1 MMQKGNNNKK
11 KERGRSTLFR
21 TIKTELKKTLDSPA
35 TVIMMFAA
43 AAACTLSVAYIDT
56 DSRQRTVL
64 SLLIEQDAE
73 LLLSDTRFQWMEMW
87 RLGFGSWTYILF
99 PLLLTGG
106 YLHMLS
112 EERSCGGT
120 RFFLVREGRVPYC
133 IGKTVS
139 IMISGGVIL
148 LGGYLI
154 YGLITVLGFPGFSLH
169 SLTDITVAGYI
180 LCRLGRTFL
189 YGMMVGIFGYLVSV
203 YCTEKYIVL
212 CFPMMLSY
220 VYSSVYDR
228 IEQQLIA
235 GEKWKLQEYF
245 QIFRISNLVD
255 GVDMKSRLCT
265 LLCVLVWYLLGML
278 LFIHRI
284 RKEAA

>member
-1 MMQKGNNNKK
+1 
-11 KERGRSTLFR
+11 
-21 TIKTELKKTLDSPA
+21 
-35 TVIMMFAA
+35 
-43 AAACTLSVAYIDT
+43 
-56 DSRQRTVL
+56 
-64 SLLIEQDAE
+64 
-73 LLLSDTRFQWMEMW
+73 
-87 RLGFGSWTYILF
+87 
-99 PLLLTGG
+99 
-106 YLHMLS
+106 
-112 EERSCGGT
+112 
-120 RFFLVREGRVPYC
+120 
-133 IGKTVS
+133 
-139 IMISGGVIL
+139 MISGGVIL

-203 YCTEKYIVL
+203 FCTEKYIVL

-255 GVDMKSRLCT
+255 GVNLKSRLCT